1 MRINFEKVKYKN
13 ILSTGNVFTTIE
25 LNQVPSTLIAGSNGS
40 GKSTLLDAIVFGL
53 YGRPF
58 RNINKAQL
66 VNSINNKE
74 LVVELYFSAGGDKY
88 KIVRGIKPNVFEIW
102 KNGAMINQDASVRDY
117 QEFLETNILGINF
130 KAFNQIVV
138 LGSATYIPFMEL
150 RAYQRREIIE
160 DLLDIGVFTVMGT
173 LAKDRMSGTKT
184 EINDNKY
191 EIEITENN
199 IQSAE
204 ENNEEIRKLKTVEVD
219 KIKGKMTEHID
230 LIEDK
235 NKIIDAQDEIIKT
248 LYDDISDKP
257 DEKEKFQKATEKRA
271 ELERNRIAFDK
282 ELSFYEHNDDCP
294 TCKQGIAHDFKQEQI
309 LDKNQQKA
317 QIEKGLEATSIV
329 IRKHQERLNSISKI
343 EDSIQEVNFK
353 ISEHRAELNSI
364 SKIEDSIQEVN
375 FKISEHRAE
384 IKMAKNAL
392 IQYKKDLD
400 NAQKEV
406 DEVDTTKLDNLQ
418 KKLEKQIEIRTKLL
432 DEHEVLNIV
441 QTILRDGGIKARII
455 AQYIP
460 VINKLINKY
469 LAAFDLFVDF
479 HLDEE
484 FNEVIRSRFRDKFTY
499 ASFSE
504 GEKLRITLSIMLA
517 WRSVAKLR
525 SSVSTNLLIL
535 DETLDGALDGVG
547 IESLIETLHGLNSD
561 DNIFVISH
569 RGDQF
574 AEKFENNLKFE
585 KIKNFSE
592 LAA

>member
-13 ILSTGNVFTTIE
+13 ILSTGNNFTTIE

-58 RNINKAQL
+58 RNINKQQL

-74 LVVELYFSAGGDKY
+74 LIVELYFNAGGDKY
-88 KIVRGIKPNVFEIW
+88 MIRRGIKPNIFEIW

-117 QEFLETNILGINF
+117 QEFLESNILGINF

-160 DLLDIGVFTVMGT
+160 DLLDIGVFSVMGT
-173 LAKDRMSGTKT
+173 LAKDRMSSIKT

-191 EIEITENN
+191 EIEIIENN

-219 KIKGKMTEHID
+219 KIKEKMSGHID
-230 LIEDK
+230 DIEEK
-235 NKIIDAQDEIIKT
+235 NGRIDTQDEILKV

-257 DEKEKFQKATEKRA
+257 DEKQKFADATEKRA
-271 ELERNRIAFDK
+271 ELERNRVAFDK

-309 LDKNQQKA
+309 MDKNQQKA
-317 QIEKGLEATSIV
+317 RIEKGLVDIATTIK
-329 IRKHQERLNSISKI
+329 KHQDRLGSISKI
-343 EDSIQEVNFK
+343 EDQIQEINFK
-353 ISEHRAELNSI
+353 ISEI
-364 SKIEDSIQEVN
+364 
-375 FKISEHRAE
+375 RAE
-384 IKMAKNAL
+384 IKMSKNAL
-392 IQYKKDLD
+392 VTYKKDLD

-406 DEVDTTKLDNLQ
+406 DEVDTSKLDKLQ
-418 KKLEKQIEIRTKLL
+418 KKLEKQVEVRTTLL

-441 QTILRDGGIKARII
+441 QTILRDGGIKAKII
-455 AQYIP
+455 SQYIP

-479 HLDEE
+479 QLDEE

>member
-13 ILSTGNVFTTIE
+13 ILSTGNVFTTVD
-25 LNQVPSTLIAGSNGS
+25 LNLVPSTLIAGSNGS

-74 LVVELYFSAGGDKY
+74 LIVELYFSAGGDKY
-88 KIVRGIKPNVFEIW
+88 KILRGIKPNLFEIW
-102 KNGAMINQDASVRDY
+102 KNGTMINKDAAIRDY
-117 QEFLETNILGINF
+117 QGILEESILGINF

-160 DLLDIGVFTVMGT
+160 DLLDIQVFSVMGT
-173 LAKDRMSGTKT
+173 LAKERMSSIKT
-184 EINDNKY
+184 DINDNKY
-191 EIEITENN
+191 NIEIVDSK
-199 IQSAE
+199 IASQE
-204 ENNEEIRKLKTVEVD
+204 ESDEAIRNLKSIEVD
-219 KIKGKMTEHID
+219 KIKDKMSSHID
-230 LIEDK
+230 SIEVK
-235 NKIIDAQDEIIKT
+235 NSMIDAQDEIMKV
-248 LYDDISDKP
+248 LYDDISDKA
-257 DEKEKFQKATEKRA
+257 DEKKKYTDASEQRA
-271 ELERNRIAFDK
+271 ELERNRKAFEK

-294 TCKQGIAHDFKQEQI
+294 TCKQGIAHDFKESQI
-309 LDKNQQKA
+309 LEKNQKKDE
-317 QIEKGLEATSIV
+317 IENGLVSLTEIIETHT
-329 IRKHQERLNSISKI
+329 KRLNSISKI
-343 EDSIQEVNFK
+343 EEQIQSVNFK
-353 ISEHRAELNSI
+353 ISET
-364 SKIEDSIQEVN
+364 
-375 FKISEHRAE
+375 RAE

-392 IQYKKDLD
+392 MSYKKDLE
-400 NAQKEV
+400 NAKKEVEEVDTSKLIALQKEV
-406 DEVDTTKLDNLQ
+406 ANLTEV
-418 KKLEKQIEIRTKLL
+418 RAKLL
-432 DEHEVLNIV
+432 DEHEVLSIV
-441 QTILRDGGIKARII
+441 QLILKDGGIKAKII
-455 AQYIP
+455 SQYIP

-479 HLDEE
+479 QLDEN
-484 FNEVIRSRFRDKFTY
+484 FDEVIRSRFRDKFTY

-547 IESLIETLHGLNSD
+547 IESLIETLHGLNND

-592 LAA
+592 LVQ

>member
-13 ILSTGNVFTTIE
+13 ILSTGNVFTTVE
-25 LNQVPSTLIAGSNGS
+25 LNNVPSTLIAGSNGS

-74 LVVELYFSAGGDKY
+74 LIVELYFTAGGDKY
-88 KIVRGIKPNVFEIW
+88 KILRGIKPNLFEIW
-102 KNGAMINQDASVRDY
+102 KNGAMINKDASIRDY
-117 QEFLETNILGINF
+117 QGFLEDDILGINF

-160 DLLDIGVFTVMGT
+160 DLLDIQVFSVMGT
-173 LAKDRMSGTKT
+173 LAKERMSSIKT
-184 EINDNKY
+184 DINDNKY
-191 EIEITENN
+191 NIEIVDSK
-199 IQSAE
+199 IASQE
-204 ENNEEIRKLKTVEVD
+204 ESDEAIRNLKSIEVD
-219 KIKGKMTEHID
+219 KIKDKMSGHID
-230 LIEDK
+230 SIEVK
-235 NKIIDAQDEIIKT
+235 NSMIDAQDEIMKV
-248 LYDDISDKP
+248 LYDDISDKA
-257 DEKEKFQKATEKRA
+257 DEKKKYTDASEQRA
-271 ELERNRIAFDK
+271 ELERNRKAFEK

-294 TCKQGIAHDFKQEQI
+294 TCKQGIAHDFKESQI
-309 LDKNQQKA
+309 LEKNQKKNE
-317 QIEKGLEATSIV
+317 IENGLVSLTETIETHT
-329 IRKHQERLNSISKI
+329 KRLNSISKI
-343 EDSIQEVNFK
+343 EEQIQSVNFK
-353 ISEHRAELNSI
+353 ISET
-364 SKIEDSIQEVN
+364 
-375 FKISEHRAE
+375 RAE

-392 IQYKKDLD
+392 MSYKKDLE
-400 NAQKEV
+400 NAKKEVEEVDTSKLIALQKEV
-406 DEVDTTKLDNLQ
+406 ANLTEV
-418 KKLEKQIEIRTKLL
+418 RAKLL

-441 QTILRDGGIKARII
+441 QLILRDGGIKAKII
-455 AQYIP
+455 SQYIP

-479 HLDEE
+479 QLDEN
-484 FNEVIRSRFRDKFTY
+484 FDEVIRSRFRDKFTY

-547 IESLIETLHGLNSD
+547 IESLIETLHGLNND

-592 LAA
+592 LVQ

>member
-13 ILSTGNVFTTIE
+13 ILSTGNVFTTVE
-25 LNQVPSTLIAGSNGS
+25 LNNVPSTLIAGSNGS

-74 LVVELYFSAGGDKY
+74 LIVELYFTAGGDKY
-88 KIVRGIKPNVFEIW
+88 KILRGIKPNLFEIW
-102 KNGAMINQDASVRDY
+102 KNGAMINKDASIRDY
-117 QEFLETNILGINF
+117 QGFLEDDILGINF

-160 DLLDIGVFTVMGT
+160 DLLDIQVFSVMGT
-173 LAKDRMSGTKT
+173 LAKERMSAIKT
-184 EINDNKY
+184 DINENKY
-191 EIEITENN
+191 DIEMVESKIVS
-199 IQSAE
+199 QE
-204 ENNEEIRKLKTVEVD
+204 ESDEAIRNLKSIEVD
-219 KIKGKMTEHID
+219 KIKEKMSGHID
-230 LIEDK
+230 DIETK
-235 NKIIDAQDEIIKT
+235 NSTIDSQDEIIKV

-257 DEKEKFQKATEKRA
+257 EEKKKFSDATEKRA
-271 ELERNRIAFDK
+271 ELERSRVAFEK

-309 LDKNQQKA
+309 IDKNQQKA
-317 QIEKGLEATSIV
+317 KIEKGLVDIADVLT
-329 IRKHQERLNSISKI
+329 KHQTRLGSISKI
-343 EDSIQEVNFK
+343 EEQIQSVNFK
-353 ISEHRAELNSI
+353 ISEI
-364 SKIEDSIQEVN
+364 
-375 FKISEHRAE
+375 RAE
-384 IKMAKNAL
+384 IKMSKNAL
-392 IQYKKDLD
+392 MSYKKELD

-406 DEVDTTKLDNLQ
+406 AEIDTSKLENLQ
-418 KKLEKQIEIRTKLL
+418 NRIDKLTARRTELL

-441 QTILRDGGIKARII
+441 QLILRDGGIKAKII
-455 AQYIP
+455 SQYIP

-479 HLDEE
+479 QLDEE

-547 IESLIETLHGLNSD
+547 IESLIETLHGLNND

-592 LAA
+592 LVQ

>member
-13 ILSTGNVFTTIE
+13 ILSTGNVFTTVE
-25 LNQVPSTLIAGSNGS
+25 LNNVPSTLIAGSNGS

-74 LVVELYFSAGGDKY
+74 LIVELYFAAGGDKY
-88 KIVRGIKPNVFEIW
+88 KISRGIKPNFFEIW

-117 QEFLETNILGINF
+117 QGFLEDDILGINF

-160 DLLDIGVFTVMGT
+160 DLLDIQVFSVMGT
-173 LAKDRMSGTKT
+173 LAKERMSAIKT
-184 EINDNKY
+184 DITDNKY
-191 EIEITENN
+191 DIEIVESK
-199 IQSAE
+199 ISSQQESDQA
-204 ENNEEIRKLKTVEVD
+204 IRNLKSIEVD
-219 KIKGKMTEHID
+219 KIKEKMSSHID
-230 LIEDK
+230 EIETK
-235 NKIIDAQDEIIKT
+235 NSTIDAQDEIIKV

-257 DEKEKFQKATEKRA
+257 EEKKKFQEATEKRA
-271 ELERNRIAFDK
+271 ELERSRVAFEK

-294 TCKQGIAHDFKQEQI
+294 TCKQGIAPNFKQEQI
-309 LDKNQQKA
+309 IDKNQQKA
-317 QIEKGLEATSIV
+317 NIEKSLVDITQVLA
-329 IRKHQERLNSISKI
+329 KHQTRLGSISKI
-343 EDSIQEVNFK
+343 EEQIQSVNFK
-353 ISEHRAELNSI
+353 ISDI
-364 SKIEDSIQEVN
+364 
-375 FKISEHRAE
+375 RAE
-384 IKMAKNAL
+384 IKMSKNAL
-392 IQYKKDLD
+392 LSYKMELD

-406 DEVDTTKLDNLQ
+406 AEIDTSKLENLQ
-418 KKLEKQIEIRTKLL
+418 NRIDKLIARRTELL

-441 QTILRDGGIKARII
+441 QIILRDGGIKAKII
-455 AQYIP
+455 SQYIP

-479 HLDEE
+479 QLDEE

-547 IESLIETLHGLNSD
+547 IESLIETLHGLNND

-592 LAA
+592 LVK

>member
-13 ILSTGNVFTTIE
+13 ILSTGNVFTTVE
-25 LNQVPSTLIAGSNGS
+25 LNNVPSTLIAGSNGS

-74 LVVELYFSAGGDKY
+74 LIVELYFTAGGDKY
-88 KIVRGIKPNVFEIW
+88 KILRGIKPNLFEIW
-102 KNGAMINQDASVRDY
+102 KNGAMINKDASIRDY
-117 QEFLETNILGINF
+117 QGFLEDDILGINF

-160 DLLDIGVFTVMGT
+160 DLLDIQVFSVMGT
-173 LAKDRMSGTKT
+173 LAKERMSSIKT
-184 EINDNKY
+184 DINENKY
-191 EIEITENN
+191 DIEMVESKIVS
-199 IQSAE
+199 QE
-204 ENNEEIRKLKTVEVD
+204 ESDEAIRNLKSIEVD
-219 KIKGKMTEHID
+219 KIKEKMSGHID
-230 LIEDK
+230 DIETK
-235 NKIIDAQDEIIKT
+235 NSTIDSQDEIIKV

-257 DEKEKFQKATEKRA
+257 DEKQKFADATEKRA
-271 ELERNRIAFDK
+271 ELERSRVAFEK

-309 LDKNQQKA
+309 IDKNQQKA
-317 QIEKGLEATSIV
+317 KIEKDLVDIAAVLT
-329 IRKHQERLNSISKI
+329 KHQTRLGSISKI
-343 EDSIQEVNFK
+343 EEQIQSVNFK
-353 ISEHRAELNSI
+353 ISEI
-364 SKIEDSIQEVN
+364 
-375 FKISEHRAE
+375 RAE
-384 IKMAKNAL
+384 IKMSKNAL
-392 IQYKKDLD
+392 MSYKKELD

-406 DEVDTTKLDNLQ
+406 AEIDTSKLENLQ
-418 KKLEKQIEIRTKLL
+418 NRIDKLTARRTELL

-441 QTILRDGGIKARII
+441 QLILRDGGIKAKII
-455 AQYIP
+455 SQYIP

-479 HLDEE
+479 QLDEE

-547 IESLIETLHGLNSD
+547 IESLIETLHGLNND

-592 LAA
+592 LVQ

>member
-13 ILSTGNVFTTIE
+13 ILSTGNVFTTVE

-74 LVVELYFSAGGDKY
+74 LIVELYFTAGGDKY
-88 KIVRGIKPNVFEIW
+88 KILRGIKPNVFEIW
-102 KNGAMINQDASVRDY
+102 KNGGMINKDASIRDY
-117 QEFLETNILGINF
+117 QGFLEDDILGINF

-160 DLLDIGVFTVMGT
+160 DLLDIQVFSVMGT
-173 LAKDRMSGTKT
+173 LAKERMSSIKT
-184 EINDNKY
+184 DINENKY
-191 EIEITENN
+191 DIEMVESKIVS
-199 IQSAE
+199 QE
-204 ENNEEIRKLKTVEVD
+204 ESDEAIRNLKSIEVD
-219 KIKGKMTEHID
+219 KIKEKMGGHID
-230 LIEDK
+230 DIETK
-235 NKIIDAQDEIIKT
+235 NSTIDSQDEIIKV

-257 DEKEKFQKATEKRA
+257 DEKQKFSDATDKRA
-271 ELERNRIAFDK
+271 ELERNRVAFEK

-309 LDKNQQKA
+309 IDKNQQKA
-317 QIEKGLEATSIV
+317 GIEKGLVEIADVLT
-329 IRKHQERLNSISKI
+329 KHQTRLGSISKI
-343 EDSIQEVNFK
+343 EEQIQSVNFK
-353 ISEHRAELNSI
+353 ISEI
-364 SKIEDSIQEVN
+364 
-375 FKISEHRAE
+375 RAE
-384 IKMAKNAL
+384 IKMSKNAL
-392 IQYKKDLD
+392 MSYKKELD

-406 DEVDTTKLDNLQ
+406 AEIDTSKLENLQ
-418 KKLEKQIEIRTKLL
+418 KRIDKLTVSRTELL

-441 QTILRDGGIKARII
+441 QLILRDGGIKAKII
-455 AQYIP
+455 SQYIP

-479 HLDEE
+479 QLDEE

-547 IESLIETLHGLNSD
+547 IESLIETLHGLNND

-592 LAA
+592 LVQ

>member
-74 LVVELYFSAGGDKY
+74 LVVELYFNAGGNKY
-88 KIVRGIKPNVFEIW
+88 MIRRGIKPNIFEIW
-102 KNGAMINQDASVRDY
+102 KDGAMINQDASVRDY
-117 QEFLETNILGINF
+117 QEFLESNILGINF

-160 DLLDIGVFTVMGT
+160 DLLDIQVFSVMGT

-199 IQSAE
+199 IQSAQ

-257 DEKEKFQKATEKRA
+257 EEKEKFQKATEKRA
-271 ELERNRIAFDK
+271 DLERNRVAFDK

-309 LDKNQQKA
+309 MDKNQQKA
-317 QIEKGLEATSIV
+317 HIEKGLVDIDK
-329 IRKHQERLNSISKI
+329 IIKKHQDRLG
-343 EDSIQEVNFK
+343 
-353 ISEHRAELNSI
+353 SI

-392 IQYKKDLD
+392 LAYKKDLD

-406 DEVDTTKLDNLQ
+406 DEVDTTKLDKLQ
-418 KKLEKQIEIRTKLL
+418 KKLDKQVEIRTKLL

-441 QTILRDGGIKARII
+441 QTILRDGGIKAKII

-479 HLDEE
+479 QLDEE

>member
-13 ILSTGNVFTTIE
+13 ILSTGNVFTTIP
-25 LNQVPSTLIAGSNGS
+25 LNEVPSTLIAGSNGS

-74 LVVELYFSAGGDKY
+74 LIVELYFSAGGDKY
-88 KIVRGIKPNVFEIW
+88 MIRRGIKPNLFEIW

-117 QEFLETNILGINF
+117 QAFLEESILGINF

-160 DLLDIGVFTVMGT
+160 DLLDIQVFSVMGT
-173 LAKDRMSGTKT
+173 LAKERMSSIKT
-184 EINDNKY
+184 DINDNKY
-191 EIEITENN
+191 DIEMVENN
-199 IQSAE
+199 IESAK
-204 ENNEEIRKLKTVEVD
+204 ENNEAIKKIKTVEVD
-219 KIKGKMTEHID
+219 KIKEKMSSHID
-230 LIEDK
+230 DIETK
-235 NKIIDAQDEIIKT
+235 NSTIDTQDEIMKV

-257 DEKEKFQKATEKRA
+257 DEKQKFADATEKRA
-271 ELERNRIAFDK
+271 ELERSRVQFEK

-309 LDKNQQKA
+309 IDKNQQKA
-317 QIEKGLEATSIV
+317 GIEKGLVDIAETI
-329 IRKHQERLNSISKI
+329 KTHQDRLGSISKI
-343 EDSIQEVNFK
+343 EEQIQSVNFK
-353 ISEHRAELNSI
+353 ISEI
-364 SKIEDSIQEVN
+364 
-375 FKISEHRAE
+375 RAE
-384 IKMAKNAL
+384 IKMSKNAL
-392 IQYKKDLD
+392 VAYKKELD

-406 DEVDTTKLDNLQ
+406 DEVDTSKLENLQ
-418 KKLEKQIEIRTKLL
+418 KKLDKQVDIRTQLL

-441 QTILRDGGIKARII
+441 QTILRDGGIKAKII
-455 AQYIP
+455 SQYIP

-479 HLDEE
+479 QLDEE

-547 IESLIETLHGLNSD
+547 IESLIETLHGLNND

-592 LAA
+592 LAQ

>member
-25 LNQVPSTLIAGSNGS
+25 LNQVPSTLIAGANGS

-58 RNINKAQL
+58 RNINKNQL
-66 VNSINNKE
+66 INSINNKE
-74 LVVELYFSAGGDKY
+74 LIVELYFSAGGNKY
-88 KIVRGIKPNVFEIW
+88 MIRRGIKPNIFEIY
-102 KNGAMINQDASVRDY
+102 KDGAMINQDASVRDY
-117 QEFLETNILGINF
+117 QEFLESNILGINF

-160 DLLDIGVFTVMGT
+160 DLLDIGVFSVMGT
-173 LAKDRMSGTKT
+173 LAKDRMSNTKT

-199 IQSAE
+199 IRAAE
-204 ENNEEIRKLKTVEVD
+204 ENNEEIRKLKTIAVD
-219 KIKGKMTEHID
+219 QIKQKMSEHID
-230 LIEDK
+230 LIETK
-235 NKIIDAQDEIIKT
+235 NDLIDAEETKMQTKYDE
-248 LYDDISDKP
+248 ISDKAS
-257 DEKEKFQKATEKRA
+257 EKEKFQKATEKRSD
-271 ELERNRIAFDK
+271 LERSRLAFDK

-294 TCKQGIAHDFKQEQI
+294 TCKQGIAHDFKQQQI

-317 QIEKGLEATSIV
+317 HIEKGLLDTAAV
-329 IRKHQERLNSISKI
+329 IKRHQDRLAAISKI
-343 EDSIQEVNFK
+343 EDEIQSINFK
-353 ISEHRAELNSI
+353 ISEI
-364 SKIEDSIQEVN
+364 
-375 FKISEHRAE
+375 RAE
-384 IKMAKNAL
+384 IKMSKNAL
-392 IQYKKDLD
+392 ITYKKDLD
-400 NAQKEV
+400 DAQKEV
-406 DEVDTTKLDNLQ
+406 DEVDTTKLDTLQ
-418 KKLEKQIEIRTKLL
+418 KKLNKQIEIRTKLL
-432 DEHEVLNIV
+432 DEHEVLNVV
-441 QTILRDGGIKARII
+441 QTILRDGGIKAKII
-455 AQYIP
+455 SQYIP

-525 SSVSTNLLIL
+525 NSVSTNLLIL

-574 AEKFENNLKFE
+574 AEKFENNLRFE

>member
-117 QEFLETNILGINF
+117 QEFLESNILGINF

-257 DEKEKFQKATEKRA
+257 EEKEKFQKATEKRA
-271 ELERNRIAFDK
+271 DLERNRVAFDK

-309 LDKNQQKA
+309 MDKNQQKA
-317 QIEKGLEATSIV
+317 HIEKGLVDIDK
-329 IRKHQERLNSISKI
+329 IIKKHQDRLS
-343 EDSIQEVNFK
+343 
-353 ISEHRAELNSI
+353 SI

-406 DEVDTTKLDNLQ
+406 DEVDTSKLDKLQ
-418 KKLEKQIEIRTKLL
+418 KKLDKQIEIRTKLL

>member
-13 ILSTGNVFTTIE
+13 ILSTGNVYTTIE

-102 KNGAMINQDASVRDY
+102 KNGGMINQDASVRDY
-117 QEFLETNILGINF
+117 QAFLEETILGINF

-160 DLLDIGVFTVMGT
+160 DLLDIQVFSVMGT
-173 LAKDRMSGTKT
+173 LAKDRMSDIKRTIT
-184 EINDNKY
+184 DNKY
-191 EIEITENN
+191 DIEMIENN

-204 ENNEEIRKLKTVEVD
+204 ENNEEIRKLKSVEVD
-219 KIKGKMTEHID
+219 KIKEKMSEHID
-230 LIEDK
+230 LVESK
-235 NKIIDAQDEIIKT
+235 SNIIDEQDETLKS

-257 DEKEKFQKATEKRA
+257 EEKKKFGEETERRA
-271 ELERNRIAFDK
+271 ELERSRVQFDK

-309 LDKNQQKA
+309 MDKNQQKA
-317 QIEKGLEATSIV
+317 RIEKGLVDIDK
-329 IRKHQERLNSISKI
+329 IIKKHQDRLSTISKI
-343 EDSIQEVNFK
+343 EDQIQEVNFK
-353 ISEHRAELNSI
+353 ISEI
-364 SKIEDSIQEVN
+364 
-375 FKISEHRAE
+375 RAE
-384 IKMAKNAL
+384 IKMSKNAL
-392 IQYKKDLD
+392 NAYKKDLD

-406 DEVDTTKLDNLQ
+406 DEVDTTKLQNLQ
-418 KKLEKQIEIRTKLL
+418 KKLDKQTQIRTKLL

-441 QTILRDGGIKARII
+441 QTILKDGGIKAKII
-455 AQYIP
+455 SQYIP

-479 HLDEE
+479 QLDEN
-484 FNEVIRSRFRDKFTY
+484 FDEVIRSRFRDKFTY

>member
-13 ILSTGNVFTTIE
+13 ILSTGNVFTTVD
-25 LNQVPSTLIAGSNGS
+25 LNLVPSTLIAGSNGS

-53 YGRPF
+53 YGRAF
-58 RNINKAQL
+58 RDITKIQL

-74 LVVELYFSAGGDKY
+74 LIVELYFTAGGDKY
-88 KIVRGIKPNVFEIW
+88 KILRGIKPNLFEIW
-102 KNGAMINQDASVRDY
+102 KNGVMINKDASIRNY
-117 QEFLETNILGINF
+117 QGFLEDDILGINF

-160 DLLDIGVFTVMGT
+160 DLLDIQVFSVMGT
-173 LAKDRMSGTKT
+173 LAKERMSSIKT
-184 EINDNKY
+184 DITDNKY
-191 EIEITENN
+191 DIEMVESKIVSQQESD
-199 IQSAE
+199 QA
-204 ENNEEIRKLKTVEVD
+204 IRNLKSIEVD
-219 KIKGKMTEHID
+219 KIKEKMSSHID
-230 LIEDK
+230 EIETK
-235 NKIIDAQDEIIKT
+235 NSIIDAQDEVIKV

-257 DEKEKFQKATEKRA
+257 EEKKKFQEATEKRA
-271 ELERNRIAFDK
+271 ELERNRVAFEK

-309 LDKNQQKA
+309 IDKNQQKA
-317 QIEKGLEATSIV
+317 RIEKGLVDIADVLT
-329 IRKHQERLNSISKI
+329 KHQTRLGSISKI
-343 EDSIQEVNFK
+343 EEQIQSVNFK
-353 ISEHRAELNSI
+353 ISEI
-364 SKIEDSIQEVN
+364 
-375 FKISEHRAE
+375 RAE
-384 IKMAKNAL
+384 IKMSKNAL
-392 IQYKKDLD
+392 MSYKKELD

-406 DEVDTTKLDNLQ
+406 AEIDTSKLENLQ
-418 KKLEKQIEIRTKLL
+418 NRIDTLTTTRTELL

-441 QTILRDGGIKARII
+441 QMILRDGGIKAKII
-455 AQYIP
+455 SQYIP

-479 HLDEE
+479 QLDEE

-547 IESLIETLHGLNSD
+547 IESLIETLHGLNND

-592 LAA
+592 LVQ

>member
-13 ILSTGNVFTTIE
+13 ILSTGNVYTTIE

-74 LVVELYFSAGGDKY
+74 LVVELYFNAGGNKY
-88 KIVRGIKPNVFEIW
+88 MIRRGIKPNIFEIW
-102 KNGAMINQDASVRDY
+102 KDGAMINQDASVRDY
-117 QEFLETNILGINF
+117 QEFLESNILGINF

-160 DLLDIGVFTVMGT
+160 DLLDIQVFSVMGT
-173 LAKDRMSGTKT
+173 LAKDRMSGIKT

-219 KIKGKMTEHID
+219 KIKEKMSGHID
-230 LIEDK
+230 DIEEK
-235 NKIIDAQDEIIKT
+235 NGRIDTQDEILKV

-257 DEKEKFQKATEKRA
+257 EEKKKFQEATEKRA

-317 QIEKGLEATSIV
+317 HIEKGLEATSIV
-329 IRKHQERLNSISKI
+329 IRKHQERLNSISKV
-343 EDSIQEVNFK
+343 EDQIQEINFK
-353 ISEHRAELNSI
+353 ISEI
-364 SKIEDSIQEVN
+364 
-375 FKISEHRAE
+375 RAE
-384 IKMAKNAL
+384 IKMSKNAL
-392 IQYKKDLD
+392 ITYKKDLD

-406 DEVDTTKLDNLQ
+406 DEVDTSKLDKLQ
-418 KKLEKQIEIRTKLL
+418 KKLDKQIEIRTKLL

-441 QTILRDGGIKARII
+441 QTILRDGGIKAKII

-479 HLDEE
+479 QLDEE

>member
-13 ILSTGNVFTTIE
+13 ILSTGNVYTTIE

-74 LVVELYFSAGGDKY
+74 LVVELYFNAGGDKY
-88 KIVRGIKPNVFEIW
+88 MIRRGIKPNIFEIW

-117 QEFLETNILGINF
+117 QEFLESNILGINF

-160 DLLDIGVFTVMGT
+160 DLLDIGVFSVMGT
-173 LAKDRMSGTKT
+173 LAKDRMSSIKT

-199 IQSAE
+199 MQAAE

-219 KIKGKMTEHID
+219 KIKEKMSEHID
-230 LIEDK
+230 LIEEK
-235 NKIIDAQDEIIKT
+235 NTRIDTQDEILKV

-257 DEKEKFQKATEKRA
+257 DEKQKFQDATEKRA

-294 TCKQGIAHDFKQEQI
+294 TCKQGIAHDFKEGQI
-309 LDKNQQKA
+309 IEKNQKKA
-317 QIEKGLEATSIV
+317 QIETSLQATGIV
-329 IRKHQERLNSISKI
+329 IKKHQERLNAISKI
-343 EDSIQEVNFK
+343 EEQIQEINFK
-353 ISEHRAELNSI
+353 ISEI
-364 SKIEDSIQEVN
+364 
-375 FKISEHRAE
+375 RAE
-384 IKMAKNAL
+384 IKMSKNAL
-392 IQYKKDLD
+392 ITYKKDLD

-406 DEVDTTKLDNLQ
+406 DEVDTSKIDNLQ
-418 KKLEKQIEIRTKLL
+418 KKLNKQIEIRTKLL

-441 QTILRDGGIKARII
+441 QTILRDGGIKAKII
-455 AQYIP
+455 SQYIP

-479 HLDEE
+479 QLDEE

-585 KIKNFSE
+585 KLKNFSE

>member
-13 ILSTGNVFTTIE
+13 ILSTGNVFTTVE
-25 LNQVPSTLIAGSNGS
+25 LNNVPSTLIAGSNGS

-74 LVVELYFSAGGDKY
+74 LIVELYFSAGGDKY
-88 KIVRGIKPNVFEIW
+88 KILRGIKPNLFEIW
-102 KNGAMINQDASVRDY
+102 KNGAMINKDASIRDY
-117 QEFLETNILGINF
+117 QGFLEDDILGINF

-160 DLLDIGVFTVMGT
+160 DLLDIQVFSVMGT
-173 LAKDRMSGTKT
+173 LAKERMSGIKT
-184 EINDNKY
+184 DINENKY
-191 EIEITENN
+191 DIEMVESKIVSQED
-199 IQSAE
+199 SDAA
-204 ENNEEIRKLKTVEVD
+204 IRNLKSIEVD
-219 KIKGKMTEHID
+219 KIKDKMTGHID
-230 LIEDK
+230 EIETK
-235 NKIIDAQDEIIKT
+235 NTTIDSQDEAIKV
-248 LYDDISDKP
+248 LYDDIADKP
-257 DEKEKFQKATEKRA
+257 EEKKKFQEATEKRA
-271 ELERNRIAFDK
+271 ELERNRVAFEK

-309 LDKNQQKA
+309 IDKNQQKA
-317 QIEKGLEATSIV
+317 KIEKGLVDIADVLTT
-329 IRKHQERLNSISKI
+329 HQTRLGSISKI
-343 EDSIQEVNFK
+343 EEQIQSVNFK
-353 ISEHRAELNSI
+353 ISEI
-364 SKIEDSIQEVN
+364 
-375 FKISEHRAE
+375 RAE
-384 IKMAKNAL
+384 IKMSKNAL
-392 IQYKKDLD
+392 MSYKKELD

-406 DEVDTTKLDNLQ
+406 AEIDTSKLENLQ
-418 KKLEKQIEIRTKLL
+418 NRIDTLTTTRTELL

-441 QTILRDGGIKARII
+441 QLILRDGGIKAKII
-455 AQYIP
+455 SQYIP

-479 HLDEE
+479 QLDEE

-547 IESLIETLHGLNSD
+547 IESLIETLHGLNND

-592 LAA
+592 LVQ